1 MGSCVGWADGS
12 TVGSCEGC
20 ADGSAVGSCE
30 GCADGSAVGSC
41 EGSTD
46 GSVAVSCVGAGS
58 PSVCL
63 TGSITRSAMAS
74 SRSPIKA
81 GSSRITSP
89 SAIAAKEQA
98 AVRSTGSRRSS
109 AIRRMN
115 TCCFLIRFPPS
126 SPGR

>member
-20 ADGSAVGSCE
+20 TDGSAVGSCE
-30 GCADGSAVGSC
+30 GRADGSAVGSC

-46 GSVAVSCVGAGS
+46 GSAAAFC
-58 PSVCL
+58 
-63 TGSITRSAMAS
+63 SITRSAMAS

-89 SAIAAKEQA
+89 SAMAAKEQA

-115 TCCFLIRFPPS
+115 VRCFLIRFPPS

>member
-12 TVGSCEGC
+12 AVGSCEGC

-46 GSVAVSCVGAGS
+46 GSAAVSCVGAGS

-63 TGSITRSAMAS
+63 TDSIIRSAMAS

-89 SAIAAKEQA
+89 SAMAAKEQA

-115 TCCFLIRFPPS
+115 VRCFLIRFPPS